1 MDLQKYKIT
10 SKIGGA
16 LLILS
21 IPAYLLVRAALI
33 DIEPPQRPEPSFT
46 GKESC
51 RECHIGEYQDWKGSH
66 HDRAMDVANDST
78 VLGDFSDVTFESG
91 GRTHKM
97 YKKDDRFFV
106 YTDGENGEME
116 EFEIKYV
123 FGFTPLQQY
132 LVEFDGGRLQT
143 LPLTW
148 NAEDSTWY
156 HMADSLYQ
164 DEEVDHHNWLHW
176 TNQAQNWN
184 GMCAECHSTNL
195 KKGYDPQTDTYNTT
209 WSEIDVSCEACHG
222 PGSKHIEW
230 ANLPEYSREAYQN
243 YGLVTKTSDIDN
255 AEYVDNCMRCHSRK
269 TTLGDF
275 DHSSSSIYDH
285 YIPELPDEPNWF
297 IDGQILE
304 EDYVYASFLQSKMYQ
319 REREVRCNDCH
330 NVHSGELLF
339 EGNDLCLQCHQEEIY
354 DTYDHHF
361 HKEAGMEGEPV
372 ISESGKKFDVGSG
385 TECIN
390 CHMHGRYYM
399 GVDYRRDHSFRV
411 PRPDLSIKHGTPN
424 ACTQCHADETDEWAE
439 EYITQWFGESRRFHY
454 SEPLAAV
461 KEGDPR
467 AVPELKKMLNDDLY
481 PPNIR
486 ALALQHIGNY
496 FPDSLGQEAD
506 NFMSH
511 TNPLFRI
518 SSIRT
523 IYEQSEDNIKKL
535 TTGLTDATRAVR
547 TEAAQRLMQAGE
559 ERIPQ
564 KQRDNYNKVLKEY
577 KETLLYNADF
587 PTGKVNLA
595 NFYYHQ
601 DKLDSAEHFYRAA
614 LDQDSELTSVK
625 LNLAHLYNRRGEN
638 DKAETQF
645 REYLEEEPE
654 DYNALYS
661 FGLLLSEAGKYEESL
676 DTLLKV
682 SQVDPDRPRVNH
694 NIGMMY
700 DFMEEKEKA
709 EEFLK
714 REIEINRNLNS
725 LSALLRFYLDNNY
738 GEKALELGREI
749 LEEYPQAT
757 EVQQVVE
764 QLEARLGRN

>member
-1 MDLQKYKIT
+1 M
-10 SKIGGA
+10 
-16 LLILS
+16 
-21 IPAYLLVRAALI
+21 ALI
-33 DIEPPQRPEPSFT
+33 DTTPPESPAPEFT

-51 RECHIGEYQDWKGSH
+51 KECHIGEYSDWQGSH

-78 VLGDFSDVTFESG
+78 VLGNFSGARLESSG
-91 GRTHKM
+91 TTHKM

-106 YTDGENGEME
+106 YTDGEDGEME
-116 EFEIKYV
+116 EFEVKYV

-148 NAEDSTWY
+148 NTLDSTWY

-164 DEEVDHHNWLHW
+164 DEKVDHNNWLHW

-195 KKGYDPQTDTYNTT
+195 KKNYDPQTDTYNTT

-222 PGSKHIEW
+222 PGSRHIEW
-230 ANLPEYSREAYQN
+230 ANLPEYSREKYKN
-243 YGLVTKTSDIDN
+243 YGLLTKTSDIDN
-255 AEYVDNCMRCHSRK
+255 TEYVDNCMRCHSRK
-269 TTLGDF
+269 TSLGDF

-319 REREVRCNDCH
+319 REREVQCNDCH

-339 EGNDLCLQCHQEEIY
+339 EGNDLCLQCHQEEVY
-354 DTYDHHF
+354 DTYEHHF
-361 HKEAGMEGEPV
+361 HKEPGMDGEAV

-399 GVDYRRDHSFRV
+399 GIDYRRDHSFRV

-439 EYITQWFGESRRFHY
+439 EYITQWFGESRRYHY
-454 SEPLAAV
+454 SEALASV
-461 KEGDPR
+461 KEEKPE
-467 AVPELKKMLNDDLY
+467 AVPELKNILADDLY

-486 ALALQHIGNY
+486 NLALQHIGNY
-496 FPDSLGQEAD
+496 FPDSLNQLA
-506 NFMSH
+506 NNYLTH
-511 TNPLFRI
+511 TNPAFRI
-518 SSIRT
+518 ASIRT
-523 IYEQSEDNIKKL
+523 IYEQSEENINKL
-535 TTGLTDATRAVR
+535 ITGLTDETKAVR
-547 TEAAQRLMQAGE
+547 TEAVQRLMQAGE
-559 ERIPQ
+559 EHIPQ
-564 KQRDNYNKVLKEY
+564 KHKENYHKAREEY
-577 KETLLYNADF
+577 KKVLLYNADF
-587 PTGKVNLA
+587 PSGKVNLA

-601 DKLDSAEHFYRAA
+601 EDLDKAEKFFKAA
-614 LDQDSELTSVK
+614 LEQDRELTSVN
-625 LNLAHLYNRRGEN
+625 LNLAYIFNQRGEN
-638 DKAETQF
+638 DKAETRF
-645 REYLEEEPE
+645 RKYLEEEPG
-654 DYNALYS
+654 DTDALYS
-661 FGLLLSEAGKYEESL
+661 YALLLSEMGKYDASL
-676 DTLLKV
+676 DTLLEV
-682 SQVDPDRPRVNH
+682 SQRAPERPRVNH

-709 EEFLK
+709 EKYLK
-714 REIEINRNLNS
+714 REIEVNENLNS
-725 LSALLRFYLDNNY
+725 LSTLLRFYLDNNY
-738 GEKALELGREI
+738 GQQALELGREI
-749 LEEYPQAT
+749 LKEYPEAT
-757 EVQQVVE
+757 EIKQVV
-764 QLEARLGRN
+764 QRLKNTVPND